1 MRFVVPAALDAE
13 RVDRVVSFLAGV
25 PRAQAASIVDG
36 GGVSIA
42 GRPVV
47 SRSRR
52 VVTGEVVEI
61 VLPEPPPGLLPDPTV
76 AVDVVFADDT
86 VFVVDKP
93 AGLVVHP
100 GAGNRGGTLVNGLLA
115 RFPDLGAHRWPDA
128 DRPGIVHRL
137 DKGTSGLLM
146 VARTPA
152 ALESLTAQL
161 AARTVER
168 SYLALVWGAVEA
180 GAGVVDAPI
189 ARSPADPTRM
199 SVRADGRRAVTGYE
213 VVSRWERPQPTTLVR
228 CRLETGRTHQI
239 RVHLAAIGHPV
250 VGDTRYRER
259 RPTDVTG
266 RGHRG
271 QAMTASLDPGRP
283 FLHAAV
289 LGFAHPVSGEALRF
303 ESPLP
308 PDLRAVLDALE

>member
-1 MRFVVPAALDAE
+1 
-13 RVDRVVSFLAGV
+13 
-25 PRAQAASIVDG
+25 
-36 GGVSIA
+36 
-42 GRPVV
+42 
-47 SRSRR
+47 
-52 VVTGEVVEI
+52 
-61 VLPEPPPGLLPDPTV
+61 
-76 AVDVVFADDT
+76 
-86 VFVVDKP
+86 
-93 AGLVVHP
+93 
-100 GAGNRGGTLVNGLLA
+100 
-115 RFPDLGAHRWPDA
+115 
-128 DRPGIVHRL
+128 
-137 DKGTSGLLM
+137 LM

-152 ALESLTAQL
+152 ALDSLTAQL

-168 SYLALVWGAVEA
+168 AYLALVWGAVEA

-213 VVSRWERPQPTTLVR
+213 VVSRWERPQPTTLLR

-259 RPTDVTG
+259 RRTEVTG

-283 FLHAAV
+283 VLHAAV
-289 LGFAHPVSGEALRF
+289 LGFTHPVSGERLRF

-308 PDLRAVLDALE
+308 ADLRAVLDALR